1 MSFTKINFL
10 SYLLQPLQWLI
21 NVFLSRCDIKKQNV
35 FLTYY
40 FFLQLLSTLYLLLSN
55 HYPILKDNH
64 GISEAL
70 AYNQVRLISNCDVLR
85 DLVLCVQF
93 KKREKH
99 HGGVLLLVTLK
110 KTFKKNFMAPF
121 YGWGSTASRI
131 QPLRG
136 GSLLFTIQFPE
147 IPGTH
152 FVDIGRMKG

>member
-70 AYNQVRLISNCDVLR
+70 VYNQVRLISNCDVLR

-110 KTFKKNFMAPF
+110 KTLKKKLHGPF
-121 YGWGSTASRI
+121 LWMGFNCLKDTATSRR
-131 QPLRG
+131 Q
-136 GSLLFTIQFPE
+136 FTFY
-147 IPGTH
+147 H
-152 FVDIGRMKG
+152 SVSRNSWYSFFDIGRMKG

>member
-1 MSFTKINFL
+1 M
-10 SYLLQPLQWLI
+10 
-21 NVFLSRCDIKKQNV
+21 
-35 FLTYY
+35 
-40 FFLQLLSTLYLLLSN
+40 
-55 HYPILKDNH
+55 KDNH

-70 AYNQVRLISNCDVLR
+70 VYNQVRLISNCDVLR

-93 KKREKH
+93 KEREKH

-110 KTFKKNFMAPF
+110 KNFMAPF
-121 YGWGSTASRI
+121 YAWGSTASRI